1 MKHTNSFE
9 LIKQLMKLVEA
20 KGIEKAQ
27 KIIEKGLNEGFE
39 SQDYLF
45 AFCIQSVCKNFNI
58 SESELFIGKSR
69 KFGVRTKAR
78 AMLVYM
84 LKKHLGLSQSQI
96 SQNLKL
102 NKATVSR
109 DFKYMENLNE
119 KFPEEK
125 KQLNKLSK
133 INNEIVNFVENNK

>member
-1 MKHTNSFE
+1 VKHTNSFD
-9 LIKQLMKLVEA
+9 LIKKLMKLVDA
-20 KGIEKAQ
+20 KGIEKAK
-27 KIIEKGLNEGFE
+27 KIIEKGLNEGYE
-39 SQDYLF
+39 TQDYLV
-45 AFCIQSVCKNFNI
+45 AFIIQSVCKSFNI

-84 LKKHLGLSQSQI
+84 LKTHLNFSQSQI

-109 DFKYMENLNE
+109 DFKYMENLNP

-125 KQLNKLSK
+125 RQLNKLS
-133 INNEIVNFVENNK
+133 NLNTEILHFVENNK

>member
-1 MKHTNSFE
+1 MKHTNSFD
-9 LIKQLMKLVEA
+9 LIKKLMKLVDA
-20 KGIEKAQ
+20 KGIEKAK
-27 KIIEKGLNEGFE
+27 KIIEKGLNEGYE
-39 SQDYLF
+39 TQDYLV
-45 AFCIQSVCKNFNI
+45 AFIIQSVCKSFNI

-84 LKKHLGLSQSQI
+84 LKTHLNFSQSQI

-109 DFKYMENLNE
+109 DFKYMENLNP

-125 KQLNKLSK
+125 RQLNKLS
-133 INNEIVNFVENNK
+133 NLNTEILHFVENNK

>member
-9 LIKQLMKLVEA
+9 LIKKLMKLVDA
-20 KGIEKAQ
+20 KGIEKAK
-27 KIIEKGLNEGFE
+27 KIIDNGLTEGYE
-39 SQDYLF
+39 NKDYLL
-45 AFCIQSVCKNFNI
+45 AFIIQSVCKNFSI

-78 AMLVYM
+78 AMLV
-84 LKKHLGLSQSQI
+84 LLIRGHLHWSQAQI

-109 DFKYMENLNE
+109 DINYMENLNP

-125 KQLNKLSK
+125 KQLKKLNNL
-133 INNEIVNFVENNK
+133 NNEIQIFVENNK

>member
-1 MKHTNSFE
+1 
-9 LIKQLMKLVEA
+9 MKLVEA

>member
-1 MKHTNSFE
+1 
-9 LIKQLMKLVEA
+9 MKLVDA
-20 KGIEKAQ
+20 KGIEKAK
-27 KIIEKGLNEGFE
+27 KIIEKGLNEGYE
-39 SQDYLF
+39 TQDYLV
-45 AFCIQSVCKNFNI
+45 AFIIQSVCKSFNI

-84 LKKHLGLSQSQI
+84 LKTHLNFSQSQI

-109 DFKYMENLNE
+109 DFKYMENLNP

-125 KQLNKLSK
+125 RQLNKLS
-133 INNEIVNFVENNK
+133 NLNTEILHFVENNK

>member
-1 MKHTNSFE
+1 
-9 LIKQLMKLVEA
+9 MKLVEA

-27 KIIEKGLNEGFE
+27 KIIDKGLTEGYE

-84 LKKHLGLSQSQI
+84 LKKHLGFSQSQI

-109 DFKYMENLNE
+109 DFKYMENLND

-133 INNEIVNFVENNK
+133 INNEIQNFVENNK

>member
-9 LIKQLMKLVEA
+9 LIKKLMKLVDE
-20 KGIEKAQ
+20 KGIEKAK
-27 KIIEKGLNEGFE
+27 KIIDKGLSEGYE
-39 SQDYLF
+39 NKDYLL
-45 AFCIQSVCKNFNI
+45 AFIIQAVCKNFSI

-78 AMLVYM
+78 AMLVY
-84 LKKHLGLSQSQI
+84 LIREHLNWSQSQI

-109 DFKYMENLNE
+109 DLRYMENLNH
-119 KFPEEK
+119 KFAEEK
-125 KQLNKLSK
+125 KQDNKLTK
-133 INNEIVNFVENNK
+133 INNEIIKFVENNK

>member
-9 LIKQLMKLVEA
+9 LIKKLMKLVEE
-20 KGIEKAQ
+20 KGIEKAK
-27 KIIEKGLNEGFE
+27 KIIDKGLTEGYE
-39 SQDYLF
+39 NKDYLL
-45 AFCIQSVCKNFNI
+45 AFIIQSVCKNFSI

-78 AMLVYM
+78 AMLVFLIKCH
-84 LKKHLGLSQSQI
+84 LKWSQAQI

-109 DFKYMENLNE
+109 DINYMENLNS
-119 KFPEEK
+119 KFSEEK
-125 KQLNKLSK
+125 KQLKKLNNL
-133 INNEIVNFVENNK
+133 NNEIQNFVENNK

>member
-1 MKHTNSFE
+1 
-9 LIKQLMKLVEA
+9 MKLVDA
-20 KGIEKAQ
+20 KGIEKAK
-27 KIIEKGLNEGFE
+27 KIIEKGLNEGYE
-39 SQDYLF
+39 TQDYLV
-45 AFCIQSVCKNFNI
+45 AFIIQSVCKGFNI

-84 LKKHLGLSQSQI
+84 LKTHLNFSQSQI

-109 DFKYMENLNE
+109 DFKYMENLNP

-125 KQLNKLSK
+125 RQLNKLS
-133 INNEIVNFVENNK
+133 NLNTEILHFVENNK

>member
-1 MKHTNSFE
+1 MKHTNSFD
-9 LIKQLMKLVEA
+9 LIKKLMKLVDA
-20 KGIEKAQ
+20 KGIEKAK
-27 KIIEKGLNEGFE
+27 KIIEKGLNEGYE
-39 SQDYLF
+39 TQDYLV
-45 AFCIQSVCKNFNI
+45 AFIIQSVCKSFNI

-84 LKKHLGLSQSQI
+84 LKTHLNFSQSQI

-109 DFKYMENLNE
+109 DFKYMENLNP
-119 KFPEEK
+119 KFAEEK
-125 KQLNKLSK
+125 RQLNKLS
-133 INNEIVNFVENNK
+133 NLNTEILHFVENNK